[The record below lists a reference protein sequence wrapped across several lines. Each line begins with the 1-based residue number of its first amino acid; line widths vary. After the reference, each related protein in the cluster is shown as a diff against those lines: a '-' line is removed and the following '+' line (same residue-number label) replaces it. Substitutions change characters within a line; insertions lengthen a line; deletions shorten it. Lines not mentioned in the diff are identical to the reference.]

1 MWVFVTFGL
10 LCLLT
15 IEWATDW
22 MEINGLGRYVL
33 IIIILAGLLGIF
45 IELPEI
51 KALTI
56 VDDKIIVKNLL
67 TRKSKETLFT
77 TIDEFKILIHIHRY
91 SGLKFTLILL
101 KQGNSHEPISLSYI
115 NNLTEIIDRLEKQL
129 PNSTEDEYGLLEL
142 MKQGQQTNGPQ
153 HKI

>member
-10 LCLLT
+10 ICLLT
-15 IEWATDW
+15 IEWVTDW
-22 MEINGLGRYVL
+22 MGINGFGRYTL
-33 IIIILAGLLGIF
+33 ILIILAGLLGIF

-67 TRKSKETLFT
+67 TGKSKETLFT
-77 TIDEFKILIHIHRY
+77 TIDEFKILIHVHRY

-115 NNLTEIIDRLEKQL
+115 DNLTEIIQRLEKQL
-129 PNSTEDEYGLLEL
+129 SNSTEDEYGLLER
-142 MKQGQQTNGPQ
+142 MKQGQGTNGPQ
-153 HKI
+153 HKL